1 MKTFLLM
8 TTFPWLAI
16 AEPYVFPS
24 LTFSNLN
31 GQEVAMPGGL
41 AGERAN
47 LVLVA
52 FLQKQQKDVDTWLK
66 PLPAIQRAYPGF
78 RYYELPTI
86 KRMNALVRYFIANG
100 MRGGIPDKE
109 QRGRTITLHIDKEPF
124 KKALGITSE
133 STIHAFL
140 IDKSGKVLWRQE
152 GLFTEAKG
160 KSLEDA
166 LAASSR

>member
-1 MKTFLLM
+1 M
-8 TTFPWLAI
+8 TTFPWLAS

-52 FLQKQQKDVDTWLK
+52 FVQEQQKDVDTWLK
-66 PLPAIQRAYPGF
+66 PLPAIQQAYPGF
-78 RYYELPTI
+78 HYYELPTI
-86 KRMNALVRYFIANG
+86 KRVNGMVRYMIARG
-100 MRGGIPDKE
+100 MRGGIPDKG
-109 QRGRTITLHIDKEPF
+109 QRGRTITLHVDKEPF
-124 KKALGITSE
+124 KKSLGITSE
-133 STIHAFL
+133 STIYAFL

-152 GLFTEAKG
+152 GLFNEAKG
-160 KSLEDA
+160 KSLEAA
-166 LAASSR
+166 LSADSR

>member
-1 MKTFLLM
+1 M

-41 AGERAN
+41 AGERHN

-52 FLQKQQKDVDTWLK
+52 FLQEQQKHVDTWLK
-66 PLPAIQRAYPGF
+66 PLPAIQKGYPGF
-78 RYYELPTI
+78 HYYELPTL
-86 KRMNALVRYFIANG
+86 KRMNGMVRYFIANG
-100 MRGGIPDKE
+100 MKSGIKDKE
-109 QRGRTITLHIDKEPF
+109 QRGRTITIYVDKEPF

-133 STIHAFL
+133 STIYAFL
-140 IDKSGKVLWRQE
+140 IDKAGTVLWRQE

-160 KSLEDA
+160 KSLEA
-166 LAASSR
+166 VLAGGSQ